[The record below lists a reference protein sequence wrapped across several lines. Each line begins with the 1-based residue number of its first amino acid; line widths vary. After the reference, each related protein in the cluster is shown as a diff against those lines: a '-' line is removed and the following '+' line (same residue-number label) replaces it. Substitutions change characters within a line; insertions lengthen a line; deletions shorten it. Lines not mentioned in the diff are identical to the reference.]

1 MKKKLII
8 LLTAVMCVGLL
19 SAGCSSNNNSKN
31 EEKKEEI
38 QYADDQFIKDMSKG
52 LQARWTL
59 NEQDENKEGY
69 DQIDVQSSEYKDM
82 MLSYVQAELDCIE
95 KYKDEKFKDSQ
106 LQEKAISYINL
117 LTKHKEVCDYIPV
130 DYYGKFLDEF
140 QSIYD
145 ERSKII
151 EDMANNYGLT
161 VEEKFQSNLDEFK
174 TNSQLVQEQDALQ
187 NSITNMLNNIQFQ
200 EVNDDGYGWKTY
212 QAVVENTSGKDF
224 SEFSVNINL
233 LNADGVIVETQYDQV
248 SNFANGA
255 RAQFE
260 FMTDKDFTST
270 QVTANWYE

>member
-52 LQARWTL
+52 LQARWKL

-130 DYYGKFLDEF
+130 DYYGKYLDEF
-140 QSIYD
+140 QSIYN

-161 VEEKFQSNLDEFK
+161 VEEKYQSNLDEFK

-255 RAQFE
+255 KAQFE

>member
-8 LLTAVMCVGLL
+8 LLTVVMCVSLL
-19 SAGCSSNNNSKN
+19 SAGCSSDNNSKN
-31 EEKKEEI
+31 EDKKEKI

-117 LTKHKEVCDYIPV
+117 LTKHKEICDYIPV
-130 DYYGKFLDEF
+130 DYYGKYLDEF
-140 QSIYD
+140 QSIYN

-161 VEEKFQSNLDEFK
+161 VEEKYQSNLDEFK

-187 NSITNMLNNIQFQ
+187 NSITNILNNIQFQ

-255 RAQFE
+255 KAQFE

>member
-19 SAGCSSNNNSKN
+19 SAGCSSNSNSKN

-130 DYYGKFLDEF
+130 DYYGKYLDEF

-248 SNFANGA
+248 SNFSNGA
-255 RAQFE
+255 KAQFE

>member
-130 DYYGKFLDEF
+130 DYYGKYLDEF
-140 QSIYD
+140 QSIYN

-161 VEEKFQSNLDEFK
+161 VEEKYQSNLDEFK

-224 SEFSVNINL
+224 SEFSVNINY
-233 LNADGVIVETQYDQV
+233 N
-248 SNFANGA
+248 
-255 RAQFE
+255 
-260 FMTDKDFTST
+260 
-270 QVTANWYE
+270 

>member
-130 DYYGKFLDEF
+130 DYYGKYLDEF
-140 QSIYD
+140 QSIYN

-161 VEEKFQSNLDEFK
+161 VEEKYQSNLDEFK

-255 RAQFE
+255 KAQFE

>member
-130 DYYGKFLDEF
+130 DYYGKYLDEF
-140 QSIYD
+140 QSIYN

-151 EDMANNYGLT
+151 EDMANNYGLI
-161 VEEKFQSNLDEFK
+161 VEEKYQSNLDEFK

-255 RAQFE
+255 KAQFE

>member
-117 LTKHKEVCDYIPV
+117 LTKHKEICDYIPV
-130 DYYGKFLDEF
+130 DYYGKYLDEF
-140 QSIYD
+140 QSIYN

-161 VEEKFQSNLDEFK
+161 VEEKYQSNLDEFK

-187 NSITNMLNNIQFQ
+187 NSITNILNNIQFQ

-255 RAQFE
+255 KAQFE